1 MYELYLWADYLD
13 EREAAQPEEE
23 EQDNTVDHTVP
34 SYEV

>member
-23 EQDNTVDHTVP
+23 QDDTVDHTVP